1 MNNEEKIKESEEK
14 IKELEEE
21 NSKLK
26 QQLEDKT
33 NQLNKYICKKNNYN
47 NQKNKNYHPR
57 MCYRNNYIPTPE
69 QKKNFLKKNFWW
81 FLFGKR

>member
-1 MNNEEKIKESEEK
+1 MNNEEK

-26 QQLEDKT
+26 QQLEYKT

-57 MCYRNNYIPTPE
+57 MDCRNNYILTPD
-69 QKKNFLKKNFWW
+69 QKINFLKKNWWW
-81 FLFGKR
+81 FIFGKR

>member
-1 MNNEEKIKESEEK
+1 MNYEEK

-57 MCYRNNYIPTPE
+57 MGYRYNYIPTPE
-69 QKKNFLKKNFWW
+69 QKKTFLKKHFWW
-81 FLFGKR
+81 FIFGKR

>member
-1 MNNEEKIKESEEK
+1 MNNEEKIKK
-14 IKELEEE
+14 LEEE

-33 NQLNKYICKKNNYN
+33 NQLNKCICKKNNYP
-47 NQKNKNYHPR
+47 NQKKYNKTSKKYHPR
-57 MCYRNNYIPTPE
+57 MNYRNNYIPTPE
-69 QKKNFLKKNFWW
+69 QKKNFLKNHFWW